1 LSPVKL
7 LSQNRKSL
15 RWEAYETRILGGDKM
30 AITAGFATSARAS
43 SARASEAT
51 RWGQLVFGIVCM
63 VMIANLQ
70 YGSLCQSD
78 RSEISLGPRGDPSRL
93 HDLRA
98 GRDLAGAVRGLP
110 DRQVRA
116 KGHGLRL
123 RRFGRDRLGHQ
134 FDGRLPLPALCG
146 RRDRRHWGRRHIWRF
161 GRQCAE
167 VGSPIGADS
176 QLA

>member
-1 LSPVKL
+1 MGGLRNENSRGR
-7 LSQNRKSL
+7 QNGNHS
-15 RWEAYETRILGGDKM
+15 
-30 AITAGFATSARAS
+30 GFATSARAS